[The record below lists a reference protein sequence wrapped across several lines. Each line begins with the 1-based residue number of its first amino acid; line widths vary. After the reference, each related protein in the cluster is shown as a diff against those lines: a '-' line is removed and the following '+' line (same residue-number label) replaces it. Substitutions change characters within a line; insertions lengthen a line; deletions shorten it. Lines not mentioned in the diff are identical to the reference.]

1 MYGFFVS
8 LHGMTAS
15 FREPG
20 SHLYQATLPLP
31 PISALVGMAGAALG
45 KSFEKAWPFFKDA
58 GLFVGVSGR
67 AG

>member
-45 KSFEKAWPFFKDA
+45 KS
-58 GLFVGVSGR
+58 GSSLF
-67 AG
+67 